1 MAQSKRIYL
10 ILGDTSTLAK
20 NLMEK
25 FHDEDIAFIGVSRH
39 SAFIQADLT
48 ILKQALKAAEFVS
61 QKFNKID
68 GVINF
73 VGGQFGEGK
82 ITGISEDQWLETFK
96 LNVLSFSN
104 SFNAFSHL
112 LKQDSLWINLSSV
125 MTRSPSVFNSHYA
138 ATKSALETLTRAVAL
153 DYDQHRIRFLT
164 LRLGAI
170 ESEKTRENTH
180 FNEDRVKSRITMNR
194 LGKMNELST
203 FILFLLESQAKWVT
217 GHVYDFDGGTALR

>member
-10 ILGDTSTLAK
+10 ILGDSSTLAK
-20 NLMEK
+20 NLIEH
-25 FHDEDIAFIGVSRH
+25 FHKEDVAFIGISRH

-48 ILKQALKAAEFVS
+48 ISKEALEAAQVVS

-73 VGGQFGEGK
+73 VGGQLGEGRIAD
-82 ITGISEDQWLETFK
+82 ITEDQWLETFK

-104 SFNAFSHL
+104 SFNAFSPL
-112 LKQDSLWINLSSV
+112 MNQDSLWINLSSV
-125 MTRSPSVFNSHYA
+125 MTRSPAVFNSHYA
-138 ATKSALETLTRAVAL
+138 ATKSALETLTRSVAL
-153 DYDQHRIRFLT
+153 DYDQHRIRLLT

-170 ESEKTRENTH
+170 DTEKTRENPY
-180 FNEDRVKSRITMNR
+180 FNEERIKSRITMNR
-194 LGKMNELST
+194 MGKMNELST
-203 FILFLLESQAKWVT
+203 FLHFLLDSPAKWVT